1 MKNILLISARP
12 GAGVMTIAVNLATGL
27 ARCGSQVLI
36 SSFQSN
42 PTFTTWLQG
51 SRESANGLLE
61 CYANLKLV
69 EWPEFL
75 AGESN
80 LEKSY
85 DYWLGICGGD
95 LEKIAR
101 WKGKELQV
109 LCIFD
114 AVKDASE
121 EIITIERKMRQ
132 LSRELIGIDLL
143 VPNKVHPGE
152 WKKSSDLILDLSN
165 QLGWEKV
172 ADPIPFCEAIHD
184 LPKERKSVWELP
196 DYYNNRKQAF
206 QSLLE
211 RVRNG

>member
-12 GAGVMTIAVNLATGL
+12 GAGVMTISVNLATGL

-36 SSFQSN
+36 SSFPSN

-51 SRESANGLLE
+51 SQNGANGLLE
-61 CYANLKLV
+61 RYANLKLV

-75 AGESN
+75 EGESD

-95 LEKIAR
+95 LEKAAR
-101 WKGKELQV
+101 WKGKEVQV
-109 LCIFD
+109 FCIFD
-114 AVKDASE
+114 AVENSSE
-121 EIITIERKMRQ
+121 EVITIERKLRQ
-132 LSRELIGIDLL
+132 LSEELIGIDLL

-152 WKKSSDLILDLSN
+152 WKKSSGLILDLSN

-206 QSLLE
+206 QRLLE
-211 RVRNG
+211 RVKNG